1 MLLVDSIVMVAISV
15 FSTLEVD
22 LKHRF
27 HSKGTWDCRKL
38 LFSGITRSS
47 FRSQLEFRSHLELY

>member
-1 MLLVDSIVMVAISV
+1 MLLVDFIVMAISV

-22 LKHRF
+22 FKHRF

-38 LFSGITRSS
+38 LFSDITKSS
-47 FRSQLEFRSHLELY
+47 FRSHLELY